1 MTDKIKAFILDL
13 DGVITDTA
21 EFHFKAWKKMADE
34 EGIPFEREDNE
45 KLRGVSRRKSMELIL
60 DGREMAEDKIQKLM
74 DRKNRYYNDFL
85 ENLSENDLLPGAQEL
100 IDEIIRRGYKIAVAS
115 SSRNAKT
122 VIKNLGIMDIFD
134 TISDGH
140 SVENSKPAP
149 DLFLHTAENL
159 SLAPENCVVIE
170 DAESGVEGALAAGM
184 VAVGVGPEERV
195 GKADY
200 RYDQVKDIN
209 LDEIIGG

>member
-85 ENLSENDLLPGAQEL
+85 ENLKEDDLLPGARNL

>member
-1 MTDKIKAFILDL
+1 
-13 DGVITDTA
+13 
-21 EFHFKAWKKMADE
+21 
-34 EGIPFEREDNE
+34 
-45 KLRGVSRRKSMELIL
+45 
-60 DGREMAEDKIQKLM
+60 
-74 DRKNRYYNDFL
+74 
-85 ENLSENDLLPGAQEL
+85 
-100 IDEIIRRGYKIAVAS
+100 
-115 SSRNAKT
+115 
-122 VIKNLGIMDIFD
+122 MDIFD